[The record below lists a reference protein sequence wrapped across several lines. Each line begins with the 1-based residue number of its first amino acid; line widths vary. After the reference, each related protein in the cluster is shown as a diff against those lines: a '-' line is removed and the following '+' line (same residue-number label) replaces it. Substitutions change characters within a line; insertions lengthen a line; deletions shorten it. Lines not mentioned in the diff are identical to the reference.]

1 MATNKTLK
9 RKKRHY
15 KKHTKRH
22 YKKQSL
28 NKRRYRRRIHNKEDQ
43 SWKNHYNYESN
54 ISGSN
59 IIDRSSRNDIS
70 GNNDINN
77 VSKPANIVNGLRDYL
92 AAKNEKKKG

>member
-9 RKKRHY
+9 RRKRHY

-28 NKRRYRRRIHNKEDQ
+28 NKRRYRRRIHHNTEDQ
-43 SWKNHYNYESN
+43 SWKNHYNYETN

-59 IIDRSSRNDIS
+59 IID
-70 GNNDINN
+70 NNDINN
-77 VSKPANIVNGLRDYL
+77 VSKPANIVDGLRDYL
-92 AAKNEKKKG
+92 AAKNEKKG

>member
-9 RKKRHY
+9 RRKRHY

-28 NKRRYRRRIHNKEDQ
+28 NKRRHRRRIHNKEDQ
-43 SWKNHYNYESN
+43 SWKNH
-54 ISGSN
+54 
-59 IIDRSSRNDIS
+59 RNDIS

-77 VSKPANIVNGLRDYL
+77 VSKPANIVDGLRDYL